1 MYTNIG
7 NYIICLLIEGI
18 YAKISNINIIKQ
30 KHLVRFCHDFQLF
43 VKFKIYK
50 IKWYSCKGGWGV
62 GGEDRGG
69 ESRAKPQSSSH
80 YTNLYILVWFFQVKR
95 MINPLPI
102 MSLMK
107 EYTGITSLLNQNGF
121 SWDEICNAVALWQ
134 LMLSFGKL
142 ISRCHSIPLVILLG

>member
-1 MYTNIG
+1 MTYQIMKILSCVQYSYTFVIQMSLRMKDICDIMYTNMG
-7 NYIICLLIEGI
+7 NCIICLLIDGI

-30 KHLVRFCHDFQLF
+30 KHLVRLC
-43 VKFKIYK
+43 
-50 IKWYSCKGGWGV
+50 
-62 GGEDRGG
+62 
-69 ESRAKPQSSSH
+69 
-80 YTNLYILVWFFQVKR
+80 FQVKR

-121 SWDEICNAVALWQ
+121 SWDEICKTVAPWQ
-134 LMLSFGKL
+134 LMFSFGKL